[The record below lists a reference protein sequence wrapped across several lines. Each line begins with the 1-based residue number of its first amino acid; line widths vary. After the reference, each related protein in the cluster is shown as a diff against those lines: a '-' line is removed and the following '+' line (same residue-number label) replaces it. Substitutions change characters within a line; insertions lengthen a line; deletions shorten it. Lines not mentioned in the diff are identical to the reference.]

1 MEIVPNGISLPTD
14 YQGRST
20 GEAYV
25 QFINKEVAEKALL
38 KHKEKI
44 GHRWGFLPCERRR
57 EKWRNLGGLLV
68 TLWFLRILTNI
79 IFFSSAKKI

>member
-44 GHRWGFLPCERRR
+44 GHRWGFLPSLGEHHQEGRG
-57 EKWRNLGGLLV
+57 EK
-68 TLWFLRILTNI
+68 
-79 IFFSSAKKI
+79 